1 MREVGGI
8 SIWPIAYCAWSS
20 LYLESYQGKHCHS
33 IAIIHEL
40 LNYICR
46 FCTEHA
52 ATELCIYTISSNVQ
66 TISYLDFPALI
77 ASA

>member
-20 LYLESYQGKHCHS
+20 LYLDSYQGKYCHS
-33 IAIIHEL
+33 IANIYEL
-40 LNYICR
+40 LKYICR

-52 ATELCIYTISSNVQ
+52 ATELRIYTFSSNVQ
-66 TISYLDFPALI
+66 NKSYLDFPALI